1 MVTTLEV
8 PETEVE
14 DIADAS
20 EDITQETEATEPVD
34 VNTTEANTSE
44 ELTQDE
50 KIAAYI
56 RKEQVLREAQSE
68 LNTLEDQQEDA
79 RKEMNSYKKPIS
91 EARSKVE
98 RLISCDV
105 SGFLRW
111 EKEQELPLL
120 QKAEEVANAW
130 RAEPVSQLDV
140 TAKDKERLAEH
151 FTTCDAVADWLCKE
165 WPDSKPGLNGE
176 KTKERLRD
184 AINKISGNANIEEI
198 NAKESS
204 KTETDE

>member
-1 MVTTLEV
+1 MITTLEI
-8 PETEVE
+8 PESEVE
-14 DIADAS
+14 DIADADAGIEVISKEEAQDFLESIAEAES
-20 EDITQETEATEPVD
+20 EADAPP
-34 VNTTEANTSE
+34 A
-44 ELTQDE
+44 ELTQEE

-68 LNTLEDQQEDA
+68 LNSLEDQQADA

-91 EARSKVE
+91 EARAKVE

-120 QKAEEVANAW
+120 QKAEEAANAW
-130 RAEPVSQLDV
+130 RKESIEQLDV
-140 TAKDKERLAEH
+140 TAKDKEKLAGH
-151 FTTCDAVADWLCKE
+151 FTTCGSVADWLCKE
-165 WPDSKPGLNGE
+165 WPDRKPGLNGE

-184 AINKISGNANIEEI
+184 AINKISGNGGQR
-198 NAKESS
+198 
-204 KTETDE
+204 